1 MSYGKIFESVF
12 TGSMYGSGPLMFA
25 TWAYVIAHCR
35 PPGVVELNPRRM
47 ADQIGTTVEAIKAAI
62 ESLCEPDPDSRNSD
76 QDGRRLVPM
85 GGLQYRVVSFKK
97 YREMRDADQRREYQR
112 QWDKENRP
120 SGHSRETPDR
130 SPTTV
135 RPESDQNPTAVRPQS
150 DHGPT
155 TVRPHSDTVRH
166 SPTKAEAEAEV
177 ITPPTPRKR
186 GAVGEL
192 FAVFWEAYP
201 RKTSK
206 GSAEKAFAKIN
217 PNEQLVGRMRA
228 AIERAKTSDQW
239 RKENGTFIPY
249 PATWLNARG
258 WEDEAPASE
267 GGEDWLRHVL

>member
-135 RPESDQNPTAVRPQS
+135 RPESDHGPTGARPQS

-155 TVRPHSDTVRH
+155 TVRPQSDTVRH
-166 SPTKAEAEAEV
+166 SPTKAEAEAEA

-192 FAVFWEAYP
+192 FAVFWKPTLARRARAVQKKPSLRSIRTSSLSGACVRQSSGP
-201 RKTSK
+201 RLRIS
-206 GSAEKAFAKIN
+206 
-217 PNEQLVGRMRA
+217 GRRVA
-228 AIERAKTSDQW
+228 GRSSRTRQ
-239 RKENGTFIPY
+239 
-249 PATWLNARG
+249 RG
-258 WEDEAPASE
+258 
-267 GGEDWLRHVL
+267 